1 MAQRIRSRAL
11 QRFLARQPQASF
23 SVLAMLGAG
32 FVLSNQVQ
40 AQSPRVPSN
49 ALPVQAPDW
58 LQRGTAATYS
68 TNGSQATVG
77 LSGPATILHW
87 RSLDVGAGA
96 RLNFNLPTSTS
107 RVLNKVDGGAWQNKT
122 TIEGALNANGQVYIY
137 NPNGILFGR
146 GSTVNVNTL
155 VASSLKL
162 DDQRFMDGLISPSTA
177 ANLARDPALGASFV
191 PGAVEVEG
199 GSADGLTQRAAI
211 TAQQYGMI
219 LLAAPQVS
227 NSGLLSAPDGQ
238 VALAAGAKL
247 YLVAPTDNAMRGL
260 RVEVNSDGLAALS
273 GAAPSAT
280 NTATG
285 VIDVKRGNITMVGLA
300 VNQSGIA
307 SATTSVSLNGSIV
320 LRAQDGASKTTA
332 QEIPQP
338 KVGGTLTLGPGSST
352 LVLPDLQD
360 IDAQTGKPRTALGPP
375 AGPGFKPSTVTLG
388 GQTIR
393 LEKDA
398 QVRAPGGQVSVDARS
413 NPDPN
418 ATAQAPTASRVELA
432 SGSVIDVAGSSD
444 VPLDMDS
451 NVITAELRGGELAD
465 NVLLRDSA
473 VRGKTVRFD
482 ARKARKNGIAVANLD
497 GYLNQQTQTV
507 GEFTAAGGTV
517 SIKSEGDLWLRAGS
531 LVNVSGGSVQYQAG
545 YVNTSK
551 LSLGGRLY
559 DLETAPANLPYDGVV
574 NLANS
579 TQNFEL
585 GYREGRSAGTVT
597 LAAPR
602 MALSGSLSGQ
612 LSLGEQQRDRGAAGA
627 PLGGQLILG
636 SAAADPLSLA
646 RDLQLRG
653 GIDLSGKPATYY
665 RKEAPITRGA
675 SDDGQGALQLDVMA
689 LGLAGFNRFTLGT
702 TGGIGLSEPL
712 SLPLAGRLSLK
723 ARGDIRLAA
732 DLQIPGGSLSASTTP
747 AQLVVGGGDKPIRL
761 DVAGEWQN
769 DLLRD
774 AVAPA
779 ADALSHPNGS
789 FITRGGSIS
798 LSANLLTLSQA
809 ALDVSGGAALD
820 VAGKLSAGK
829 AGSISLQVS
838 PFNLPG
844 DEHLTLGKDL
854 TLAGYGLTSGGSL
867 SLTAPNV
874 TVGRSTGDPSA
885 LLLDPLFFSQGG
897 FTSRTVS
904 ANGNLSV
911 QAGMDIHA
919 TAASWV
925 LSDNAAS
932 LGGHS
937 MGDVAATARL
947 PLAGPRGARPAS
959 SLSLLASG
967 PRLPGDGQG
976 RLTVGTDALVQVD
989 AGGTISLLADNQL
1002 TVNGT
1007 LSAPA
1012 GQISLLLNAPVPQDA
1027 QDNAYDATRSI
1038 WLGAQGRLLAQGS
1051 KARVYTDNAGLTVGD
1066 VLDGGSVR
1074 IGRLQDGQLS
1084 VAAATV
1090 VTEQGSLIDVSGTWL
1105 TDARLKSGGSVLAPQ
1120 TLGSAGGSIDI
1131 RAREGLLL
1139 AGSLRGE
1146 AGSDAAR
1153 GGSLSV
1159 MLDGEGKP
1167 GGSKYPKGPRQLFI
1181 STADPGSVLPA
1192 GLRPGDALPSQVA
1205 QGVLPLATFA
1215 QGGFSR
1221 LALSSEDQLGF
1232 IGDVALSVGSSL
1244 SLNAPV
1250 VAAGTP
1256 GQQVRLDAPYIS
1268 LGNTVLRDQEAPL
1281 GSGGN
1286 AALTVRAG
1294 NLDLT
1299 GQIATQGYGRVTL
1312 AASEDI
1318 RLNGVAKQ
1326 DGPYTT
1332 GALST
1337 GPALDLLATRIYP
1350 STLSHFDI
1358 GLTGADSTLRFGSTG
1373 GATAPVL
1380 SAAGS
1385 LSAHADR
1392 ILQGGQVYAPFGQIS
1407 LVAKEE
1413 ISYLPG
1419 SLTSVAGSGPVPFGT
1434 VTNGTDWSY
1443 QLGGQTLVFK
1453 AKPSADPLLG
1463 EYGLPQK
1470 SVLSQAPKVTQAA
1483 GAVLDA
1489 SGGGSLMA
1497 YEFTPGPG
1505 GSGDVL
1511 ASTGAGNQRFAIN
1524 AAYKGG
1530 LAPLDPQYGQDG
1542 LKAGDQVYLSGSP
1555 GLPAGYYT
1563 LLPAHYAL
1571 LPGGYAIEPLANSR
1585 DMSALDNRQNLDGSL
1600 VIAGRR
1606 VSGTDQRGDTRTAG
1620 FRLTPPDL
1628 IRRSSEFHLYDADGF
1643 FKTQAARDSA
1653 VVPGM
1658 PADGGQLTFSVQNSL
1673 ALAGRTV
1680 LAGAAQGGRRGMVD
1694 IAAPDILVA
1703 SGRGD
1708 AGSGSGSPGAV
1719 TLSAPELVALG
1730 ADSLLLGGRRTFSDD
1745 GVHLQVVANSVRVDN
1760 DGAHALTGPELL
1772 LAARDSVQLTGR
1784 ASVQVQGV
1792 PEQLGRALTI
1802 DGQGLQADGAL
1813 LRVSGGASAP
1823 VLRSAPAGVQG
1834 RLDIQAGA
1842 QVGGGASQYL
1852 DGTASMSLDGGL
1864 TVSPGASLVLRAPQI
1879 NLGATAPRS
1888 STGIT
1893 LGTDGLS
1900 QWSRLAELDLLS
1912 YGGID
1917 VWGTVALGGAG
1928 MRSMALGA
1936 QALRGHEASLLLQ
1949 AQNLSLTGTG
1959 PADAAGPV
1967 QQASDLGS
1975 LSIRADTVQLGQGV
1989 LRVQGFAKTD
1999 LQAQGDLQV
2008 TGQATRLLV
2017 DNDLTLRSAR
2027 ISAGAG
2033 ADARIQSG
2041 GATNLVATEAG
2052 QTTAAAGL
2060 GGKIAFHGQT
2070 LTSTAWV
2077 AAPAGRIELGA
2088 DQGVEVRGGLLDVGG
2103 VSVAFGSG
2111 AASAPAGAV
2120 VLDGGAGDVTVG
2132 QAARLNLSAQGADAG
2147 ELQISGRS
2155 ARLDLPAKQLSGS
2168 AALAAGAT
2176 AAELP
2181 AQGVFALDVAQ
2192 SMSTVDL
2199 QALNTKLNQAGFT
2212 GARSIKVHEGDLNVA
2227 GEVVARRISL
2237 SADNGNLTVS
2247 GTLNANGPSGGS
2259 IELFAAQADASGS
2272 NGRVTLTAT
2281 GRVSA
2286 AATRQAPDAAGSVG
2300 AGGRVILGAANADG
2314 SAPTQVNGGASI
2326 SLEAGSDIQVAGSGP
2341 LAKPGFV
2348 TLRAPRTRS
2357 GTDVAIAVAGAKV
2370 SGGDLSVEAVKTYR
2384 AERISEQPDSATN
2397 LDATLSGRM
2406 AGDASDFMLGAAA
2419 VANRLG
2425 RSDIGLNPGI
2435 EVRSAGDLTVS
2446 VNEQSFDPGRR
2457 GWDLQPWRFAGRGG
2471 TLSLRA
2477 GGQLNILGAIS
2488 DGFERPS
2495 GSSAMPDWTL
2505 GADTQGWNLRL
2516 VGGADLGAANPMGTL
2531 APGRTGDVRL
2541 GFARPALDN
2550 ADAPV
2555 ALVRTGVGRID
2566 IAAARDIR
2574 LDTIKYLDPDGDTTF
2589 DRDYGAAI
2597 YTAGRAVTPQGD
2609 FKAPLN
2615 AAFGTQG
2622 GAVDVQAGRDVV
2634 GAPMAQMV
2642 NQWLFRQGRSGI
2654 DTDGV
2659 AKFEQVRQSDGSTQT
2674 LQTAWWVRPGYFS
2687 GGVATF
2693 GGGDLSIRA
2702 LTGSVRD
2709 LAASVASSA
2718 YTTGLVLADSRLVEQ
2733 GGGDL
2738 SVRAGQDILG
2748 GQFFV
2753 QKGRG
2758 QLRAARDV
2766 AAGSVKALD
2775 VLAPPEKDA
2784 EGNLVRDADGNLVD
2798 VYTPM
2803 KPVLALGDAQ
2813 IAVTAGGSLQLES
2826 VYNPTLTR
2834 QSRNN
2839 VAGNPDPDSPK
2850 LLFGNRSG
2858 EALGEK
2864 SQFAQFSAFSTYG
2877 KNSAVALTAVS
2888 GDLQL
2893 SNNATLMAYAGGPDV
2908 ATASGDVSGQAGS
2921 FLYAYYPASLS
2932 AAALSGKLSTAQGMA
2947 LAPSPVGQLELL
2959 AGQSIALHSNGIS
2972 FNTLTMLDNDPAS
2985 VSRARAPALLTDA
2998 DRKVMSGKTV
3008 GLAAHTPGQ
3017 LHAADAAPARLVA
3030 LKGDITGQADQVAT
3044 IVLPKSAEILAGR
3057 DIRDL
3062 GFSIQNLRAGD
3073 ETVVR
3078 AGRDLMDSTN
3088 VEQSGVVQHQ
3098 LGGPG
3103 LLTINAGRHIDLGNA
3118 AGVVTRGNLDN
3129 AYLPEGGASI
3139 VALAGVATPAASAQQ
3154 TPAAKISANETLFK
3168 QLVVTGGPATLPA
3181 FDALIDE
3188 ALPLDAQSGGD
3199 IRVFGSQFKTE
3210 QGGSIDLLAPAGS
3223 VIAGLVSVPSYL
3235 DSKPASEIGIFTVR
3249 GGAIR
3254 GLVRDD
3260 FVVNQGRVFTLGGGD
3275 ITLVSRAGNIDAGR
3289 GTKTASSAPPPLL
3302 TTDEAGNTRLDLA
3315 GSVSGSGIA
3324 TLRTSDTQPASN
3336 VYAVAPRGIFDA
3348 GDAGVRSTGTVG
3360 IQAAVVLNA
3369 GNISASAGVSGS
3381 VGFDAGAAPAAPAT
3395 PAGAVSSATDA
3406 TRQVAIAPKDTL
3418 PLSVEVLGFGDAEDD
3433 TMDNSQDSPEEKQR
3447 KKRARDA
3454 KSVKKP

>member
-1 MAQRIRSRAL
+1 M
-11 QRFLARQPQASF
+11 
-23 SVLAMLGAG
+23 
-32 FVLSNQVQ
+32 
-40 AQSPRVPSN
+40 
-49 ALPVQAPDW
+49 
-58 LQRGTAATYS
+58 
-68 TNGSQATVG
+68 
-77 LSGPATILHW
+77 
-87 RSLDVGAGA
+87 
-96 RLNFNLPTSTS
+96 
-107 RVLNKVDGGAWQNKT
+107 
-122 TIEGALNANGQVYIY
+122 
-137 NPNGILFGR
+137 FGR

-162 DDQRFMDGLISPSTA
+162 EDQRFMDGLISPSTA

-191 PGAVEVEG
+191 PGAVVVEG
-199 GSADGLTQRAAI
+199 GREDGLTQRAAI

-320 LRAQDGASKTTA
+320 LRAHDGASKRTPLENPLPT
-332 QEIPQP
+332 
-338 KVGGTLTLGPGSST
+338 VGGKLTLGPGSST
-352 LVLPDLQD
+352 QVLPDLQD
-360 IDAQTGKPRTALGPP
+360 IDAHTGLPRAALGPP
-375 AGPGFKPSTVTLG
+375 NGPGFKPSVVTLA
-388 GQTIR
+388 GQTIQ
-393 LEKDA
+393 LETAA
-398 QVRAPGGQVSVDARS
+398 QVRAPGGQVSLDARA
-413 NPDPN
+413 NPQMP
-418 ATAQAPTASRVELA
+418 ALAPSTSRVELA

-444 VPLDMDS
+444 VLLAMDS

-497 GYLNQQTQTV
+497 GYLDQQTHTV

-517 SIKSEGDLWLRAGS
+517 SIASEGDLALGAGS
-531 LVNVSGGSVQYQAG
+531 LINVSGGSVQYQAG

-579 TQNFEL
+579 TQNFEQ

-612 LSLGEQQRDRGAAGA
+612 VTLGEQQRDRAAAGA

-636 SAAADPLSLA
+636 SAVVDPLSLA

-653 GIDLSGKPATYY
+653 GIDLSGKPATFY
-665 RKEAPITRGA
+665 RTAAPITRGA
-675 SDDGQGALQLDVMA
+675 SDDGQGAMQLDVMA

-712 SLPLAGRLSLK
+712 SLPLAGQLGLR

-732 DLQIPGGSLSASTTP
+732 GIQMPGGALSASTP
-747 AQLVVGGGDKPIRL
+747 AQLLVGGGDKSIRL

-779 ADALSHPNGS
+779 ADALSHPNAS
-789 FITRGGSIS
+789 FITRGGSVS
-798 LSANLLTLSQA
+798 LSGNVLALSRA

-829 AGSISLQVS
+829 AGSIRLTAS
-838 PFNLPG
+838 PFNLAG
-844 DEHLTLGKDL
+844 DERLTLGDAL
-854 TLAGYGLTSGGSL
+854 TLAGYGLSSGGSL

-874 TVGRSTGDPSA
+874 TVGRTAGDPSE

-897 FTSRTVS
+897 FTSRTVR
-904 ANGNLSV
+904 ANGNMSV

-925 LSDNAAS
+925 LADNAAS

-967 PRLPGDGQG
+967 PRLLGDGQG
-976 RLTVGTDALVQVD
+976 RLTVGADALVRVD
-989 AGGTISLLADNQL
+989 PSGTISLLADNQL
-1002 TVNGT
+1002 TVDGT
-1007 LSAPA
+1007 LTAPA
-1012 GQISLLLNAPVPQDA
+1012 GQVSLFLNTPVPQSKD
-1027 QDNAYDATRSI
+1027 DNGYDATRSI
-1038 WLGAQGRLLAQGS
+1038 WLGAKGRLLAQGS

-1074 IGRLQDGQLS
+1074 IGRQQDGQLS

-1105 TDARLKSGGSVLAPQ
+1105 GDARLKSGGSVLAPQ
-1120 TLGSAGGSIDI
+1120 TLGSAGGSVDI

-1139 AGSLRGE
+1139 AGDIRGA
-1146 AGSDAAR
+1146 AGSEVAR

-1159 MLDGEGKP
+1159 TLDGEGSS
-1167 GGSKYPKGPRQLFI
+1167 GGPAYPQGPRQLFI
-1181 STADPGSVLPA
+1181 STADPGSVLPT
-1192 GLRPGDALPSQVA
+1192 GLRSGDALPSQVA
-1205 QGVLPLATFA
+1205 RGVLPLATFA

-1221 LALSSEDQLGF
+1221 LALSSEGQIGF

-1256 GQQVRLDAPYIS
+1256 DQQVRLDAPYIS
-1268 LGNTVLRDQEAPL
+1268 LGNTVFRDQQAPL
-1281 GSGGN
+1281 GSGGH
-1286 AALTVRAG
+1286 AALTVRAR

-1299 GQIATQGYGRVTL
+1299 GQIATQGFGRVTL

-1326 DGPYTT
+1326 EGPYTT

-1337 GPALDLLATRIYP
+1337 GPALDLLATSIYP

-1358 GLTGADSTLRFGSTG
+1358 GLQGADSTLRFGGTG
-1373 GATAPVL
+1373 GVGAPVL

-1392 ILQGGQVYAPFGQIS
+1392 ILQGGQVSAPFGQIS

-1413 ISYLPG
+1413 INYLPG
-1419 SLTSVAGSGPVPFGT
+1419 SLTSVAGSGTVPLGT

-1463 EYGLPQK
+1463 EYSLPQK
-1470 SVLSQAPKVTQAA
+1470 AVLSQAPKVTQAA
-1483 GAVLDA
+1483 GAVLDV

-1524 AAYKGG
+1524 PAYKGG

-1555 GLPAGYYT
+1555 ALPAGYYT

-1606 VSGTDQRGDTRTAG
+1606 VSSTDQRGDTRSAG

-1643 FKTQAARDSA
+1643 FKMQATRDG
-1653 VVPGM
+1653 VTVPGL
-1658 PADGGQLTFSVQNSL
+1658 PADGGQLTFSVQNGL
-1673 ALAGRTV
+1673 DLAGRTL
-1680 LAGAAQGGRRGMVD
+1680 LAGAAEGGRRGIVD

-1703 SGRGD
+1703 SARGD
-1708 AGSGSGSPGAV
+1708 AGSGSRRGV

-1730 ADSLLLGGRRTFSDD
+1730 ADSLLLGGRRTFADD
-1745 GVHLQVVANSVRVDN
+1745 GARLQVVADSVRVDN
-1760 DGAHALTGPELL
+1760 DAAHALTGPEIL
-1772 LAARDSVQLTGR
+1772 LAARDSVQLTGS
-1784 ASVQVQGV
+1784 ASVLVQGA

-1802 DGQGLQADGAL
+1802 DGQDLQADGAL
-1813 LRVSGGASAP
+1813 LRVSGGASTP
-1823 VLRSAPAGVQG
+1823 VLRSAPAGVRG

-1852 DGTASMSLDGGL
+1852 DSTASMALDGGL
-1864 TVSPGASLVLRAPQI
+1864 NLATGASLVLRAPQI
-1879 NLGATAPRS
+1879 NLGAAAPKS
-1888 STGIT
+1888 NTGIT
-1893 LGTDGLS
+1893 LGLDGLS

-1936 QALRGHEASLLLQ
+1936 QALRGHGASLVLQ
-1949 AQNLSLTGTG
+1949 AQNLSLTGSG
-1959 PADAAGPV
+1959 PADAAGAV
-1967 QQASDLGS
+1967 RQAADQGS
-1975 LSIRADTVQLGQGV
+1975 LSIKANTVQLGQGV
-1989 LRVQGFAKTD
+1989 LRVQGFATTD

-2008 TGQATRLLV
+2008 TGLATRLLV

-2033 ADARIQSG
+2033 ADARIESG
-2041 GATNLVATEAG
+2041 GAMSLVAVEAG
-2052 QTTAAAGL
+2052 QTGAPGGL
-2060 GGKIAFHGQT
+2060 GGKIAFHGDT
-2070 LTSTAWV
+2070 VASTAWV

-2088 DQGVEVRGGLLDVGG
+2088 ERGVEVRGGLLDVGG

-2111 AASAPAGAV
+2111 AASAPAGTL
-2120 VLDGGAGDVTVG
+2120 VLDGGAGDVAVG

-2155 ARLDLPAKQLSGS
+2155 ARLDLTAQQLSAS
-2168 AALAAGAT
+2168 ASLAAGIT
-2176 AAELP
+2176 ADELP

-2192 SMSTVDL
+2192 SMSAGDL

-2212 GARSIKVHEGDLNVA
+2212 GARSIRVHEGDLSVT

-2247 GTLNANGPSGGS
+2247 GTLNANGVSGGN
-2259 IELFAAQADASGS
+2259 IELFAAQADAGGAQ
-2272 NGRVTLTAT
+2272 GRVTLTASA
-2281 GRVSA
+2281 RLSA
-2286 AATRQAPDAAGSVG
+2286 AATRQAPDAAGSLG
-2300 AGGRVILGAANADG
+2300 AGGRVLLGAANADG
-2314 SAPTQVNGGASI
+2314 SAPTLVNGGASI
-2326 SLEAGSDIQVAGSGP
+2326 SVEAGSDINVAGSGP

-2357 GTDVAIAVAGAKV
+2357 GTDVAIAAAGSKV

-2384 AERISEQPDSATN
+2384 ADRSSEQPDSATN
-2397 LDATLSGRM
+2397 LDASLSGRM
-2406 AGDASDFMLGAAA
+2406 ASDASDFMLGATA

-2425 RSDIGLNPGI
+2425 RTDIGLNPGI

-2446 VNEQSFDPGRR
+2446 VNEQSFDPWRR
-2457 GWDLQPWRFAGRGG
+2457 GWDLQSWRFVGRGG

-2495 GSSAMPDWTL
+2495 GSAAMPGWTL
-2505 GADTQGWNLRL
+2505 RGDTQGWNLRL
-2516 VGGADLGAANPMGTL
+2516 VGGADLGAANPLGTQL
-2531 APGRTGDVRL
+2531 PGGTGDVRL
-2541 GFARPALDN
+2541 GFARAALDN

-2555 ALVRTGVGRID
+2555 TLVRTGVGRID

-2574 LDTIKYLDPDGDTTF
+2574 LDTTKYLDPDGDTTF

-2597 YTAGRAVTPQGD
+2597 YTAGRATAPQGD

-2622 GAVDVQAGRDVV
+2622 GGIALQAGRDVV
-2634 GAPMAQMV
+2634 GAPMAQTV

-2659 AKFEQVRQSDGSTQT
+2659 AKFEQVRQSDGSSRT
-2674 LQTAWWVRPGYFS
+2674 LQTAWWVRPDYFT

-2733 GGGDL
+2733 GGGNL

-2775 VLAPPEKDA
+2775 VLAPEQ
-2784 EGNLVRDADGNLVD
+2784 RDADGNLVD
-2798 VYTPM
+2798 VYTAM

-2813 IAVTAGGSLQLES
+2813 MAVTAGGSLQLES

-2839 VAGNPDPDSPK
+2839 VAGNPDPDSPL
-2850 LLFGNRSG
+2850 LLFGNRSSS
-2858 EALGEK
+2858 ALDAK

-2888 GDLQL
+2888 GNLQL
-2893 SNNATLMAYAGGPDV
+2893 ANNATLLANAGGPDV
-2908 ATASGDVSGQAGS
+2908 ATASGDVSGQSGS

-2932 AAALSGKLSTAQGMA
+2932 AAALSGNVSTAQGMA
-2947 LAPSPVGQLELL
+2947 LAASPVGQLELL
-2959 AGQSIALHSNGIS
+2959 AGQSLALRANGIS

-2985 VSRARAPALLTDA
+2985 VSRASAPALLTA
-2998 DRKVMSGKTV
+2998 TDRKVLTGNTI

-3017 LHAADAAPARLVA
+3017 LHQADTVPVRLVA
-3030 LKGDITGQADQVAT
+3030 LKGDITGQADQVAA
-3044 IVLPKSAEILAGR
+3044 IVLPKSAEMLAGR

-3062 GFSIQNLRAGD
+3062 GFSVQNLRAGD

-3078 AGRDLMDSTN
+3078 AGRDLVDSTN

-3103 LLTINAGRHIDLGNA
+3103 LLTVNAGRHIDLGNA

-3139 VALAGVATPAASAQQ
+3139 VALAGVATPVGMAGQ

-3168 QLVVTGGPATLPA
+3168 QLVAKGGPATLPE
-3181 FDALIDE
+3181 FDAVIDA

-3235 DSKPASEIGIFTVR
+3235 LSKPASEIGLFTVR

-3254 GLVRDD
+3254 GLVQND

-3275 ITLVSRAGNIDAGR
+3275 ITLVSRDGNIDAGR

-3302 TTDEAGNTRLDLA
+3302 TTDSAGNTRLDLA

-3324 TLRTSDTQPASN
+3324 TLRTSDSQPASN

-3395 PAGAVSSATDA
+3395 PASATASVPDA

-3418 PLSVEVLGFGDAEDD
+3418 PLSVEVLGFGEAEDD
-3433 TMDNSQDSPEEKQR
+3433 MMDNSEDSPEEKQR
-3447 KKRARDA
+3447 KKRLRDA